1 MLAERDDAVR
11 GTAGRYHAL
20 PWGHRV
26 RALTGTQDALFPRAV
41 TPFLGFG
48 HSLIV
53 KGRKGRVRRAIQ
65 KADAVV
71 TITAKLFWELTVS
84 AMRLVPGRRVPNEL
98 L

>member
-1 MLAERDDAVR
+1 
-11 GTAGRYHAL
+11 
-20 PWGHRV
+20 
-26 RALTGTQDALFPRAV
+26 
-41 TPFLGFG
+41 LGFG